1 MTAMI
6 PHQTNAA
13 AFLPPA
19 DEYARVVDLA
29 TRLAGTN
36 FVPSGLREQNGEANP
51 AAVLAAML
59 TGREVGLEPMESLR
73 SIHMIE
79 GKPTLS
85 AEAQMKLA
93 MLGGHMLIV
102 TETTRES
109 ATVKYRNGAWPEDQ
123 KALEIT
129 FDMQDAEDA
138 GLSSKPM
145 WKKYGRAMLRSRAIT
160 EACRAGG
167 LMTAAGISYTA
178 EEIGADE
185 ESVAVESISPDT
197 DDLQYAETVETAEE
211 SVLDRRRDLHLR
223 GSVAYKRIR
232 VADPELGDRAWKSAT
247 QGLPADMWREADV
260 DLLEMRVND
269 LERIAAELPLNMPDD
284 DGEQGDGGVET
295 STEPTDDAP
304 GGAEAAQPT
313 QAAEQD
319 QPDADAQQQAAAFL
333 AANLA
338 ETRKGAA
345 APAQAA
351 AEAADEA
358 PADAPLIPAE
368 IRNLEH
374 HWQHLNVTDVSKLLR
389 DGSVTIAQRGGA
401 GSVDVRLP
409 QGGVGGRLAAYEL
422 VEALE
427 DIRDGGPRKTVQGL
441 LESVG
446 WHKKGRI
453 SLADARDRA
462 AMVNEG
468 AQETTAVEDGAT
480 TPDET
485 SGADTD
491 TQEAAE
497 ERERL
502 NNFALECV
510 SMLRQ
515 DDADLFRAKLLRI
528 SEEGTDGLPDL
539 AVLQITINEGWDLV
553 DAYPM

>member
-6 PHQTNAA
+6 PQTNAA

-36 FVPSGLREQNGEANP
+36 FVPSGLREQNGDPNP

-59 TGREVGLEPMESLR
+59 TGREVGLDPMESLR

-102 TETTRES
+102 TETTKES
-109 ATVKYRNGAWPEDQ
+109 ATVKYRNGSWPDDQ
-123 KALEIT
+123 PALEIT

-138 GLSSKPM
+138 GLSSKVM

-185 ESVAVESISPDT
+185 ETIAVESVSPDSE
-197 DDLQYAETVETAEE
+197 DVEYAETVEYAEE
-211 SVLDRRRDLHLR
+211 SVLDRRRDLHAR
-223 GSVAYKRIR
+223 GGAAYKRIK
-232 VADPELGDRAWKSAT
+232 ASDEELGARAWKSAT
-247 QGLPADMWREADV
+247 QGLPDDMWREADV
-260 DLLEMRVND
+260 DVLAMRVAD
-269 LERIAAELPLNMPDD
+269 LERIAADVPKNLPDE
-284 DGEQGDGGVET
+284 EQGDGGEPAP
-295 STEPTDDAP
+295 SNEPTDDAP
-304 GGAEAAQPT
+304 GGAEIAEPRQV
-313 QAAEQD
+313 AEQD
-319 QPDADAQQQAAAFL
+319 QPDTDARQDAAAFL
-333 AANLA
+333 AANVA

-351 AEAADEA
+351 AAAADDV
-358 PADAPLIPAE
+358 PSDALVPQE

-374 HWQHLNVTDVSKLLR
+374 HWQHLTVSDVSTLLR
-389 DGSVTIAQRGGA
+389 HGSVTIAQRGGA
-401 GSVDVRLP
+401 GNVDVALP

-422 VEALE
+422 IEALE
-427 DIRDGGPRKTVQGL
+427 DIRDGGPRKTVKGL

-446 WHKKGRI
+446 WHKNGRI
-453 SLADARDRA
+453 SLANARNRA
-462 AMVNEG
+462 AMDSDGV
-468 AQETTAVEDGAT
+468 QETMDVEDGAT
-480 TPDET
+480 TQPEP
-485 SGADTD
+485 AAQQTD
-491 TQEAAE
+491 TQEPAE
-497 ERERL
+497 TVDNL
-502 NNFALECV
+502 TASAHECV
-510 SMLRQ
+510 AMLNE
-515 DDADLFRAKLLRI
+515 DDAKLFRAKMRALV
-528 SEEGTDGLPDL
+528 GLESVGAPDL
-539 AVLQITINEGWDLV
+539 TQLASTVRNGWALV
-553 DAYPM
+553 DSYPM